1 VYYKNLK
8 KLEKKMGDFAFRIT
22 PNIILGS
29 YTLSR
34 LPQQVMEWGTRFM
47 IIADPVLN
55 EFGTIQKITQS
66 FTDRKIEH
74 FVFSEISE
82 GNTSQLAKR
91 ALALA
96 KEAHIH
102 GVIALGG
109 TKALNIG
116 RIVAAF
122 FNEIHDFNNFVDGAL
137 PTTSPIPC
145 ICVPTIFSTPFIFT
159 NEIPIKDSRNNQ
171 LKLMKVQN
179 NLCKLVLIDPNL
191 MLTLTQNQKSTIA
204 IEVMSMA
211 IEAYLSQKANF
222 FSDMFVE
229 KGLELLAY
237 ALDGSPSLDITT
249 PEEILLA
256 QAGIMISLAS
266 ASSSLGLSSLLAMA
280 INSRYQINKSLVS
293 SILLSY
299 SLEDA
304 ANFKRMQIE
313 KLSHI
318 MRVVPK
324 EVTGP
329 EAVKMF
335 IDNIRQ
341 RIAKANL
348 PTRLK
353 DLQLSMEQLSLV
365 AEDAGQID
373 IITKLPRSMSTDDI
387 FDFIKNAY

>member
-1 VYYKNLK
+1 
-8 KLEKKMGDFAFRIT
+8 MGDFAFRIT

-47 IIADPVLN
+47 IIADPVLS

-96 KEAHIH
+96 KEAHVH
-102 GVIALGG
+102 GIIAIGG
-109 TKALNIG
+109 SKALNIG

-179 NLCKLVLIDPNL
+179 NLCKLVLVDPNL

-266 ASSSLGLSSLLAMA
+266 ASSSLGLSSLLAMT

-304 ANFKRMQIE
+304 ANFKRMQVE

-329 EAVKMF
+329 EAVKIF

-353 DLQLSMEQLSLV
+353 DLQLGMEQLSLV

>member
-1 VYYKNLK
+1 
-8 KLEKKMGDFAFRIT
+8 MGDFAFRIT

-66 FTDRKIEH
+66 FADRKIEH

-96 KEAHIH
+96 KEGHVH
-102 GVIALGG
+102 GVIAIGG
-109 TKALNIG
+109 SKALNIG

-266 ASSSLGLSSLLAMA
+266 ASSSLGLSSLLAMT

-304 ANFKRMQIE
+304 ANFKRMQVE

-329 EAVKMF
+329 EAVKIF

>member
-1 VYYKNLK
+1 
-8 KLEKKMGDFAFRIT
+8 MGDFAFRIT

-96 KEAHIH
+96 KEAHVH
-102 GVIALGG
+102 GIIAIGG
-109 TKALNIG
+109 SKALNIG

-211 IEAYLSQKANF
+211 IEAYLSQKSNF

-266 ASSSLGLSSLLAMA
+266 ASSSLGLSSLLAMT

-304 ANFKRMQIE
+304 ANFKSVQIE

-324 EVTGP
+324 EITGP

>member
-1 VYYKNLK
+1 
-8 KLEKKMGDFAFRIT
+8 MGDFAFRIT

-96 KEAHIH
+96 KEAHVH
-102 GVIALGG
+102 GIIAIGG
-109 TKALNIG
+109 SKALNIG

-122 FNEIHDFNNFVDGAL
+122 FNEVHDFNNFVDGAL

-179 NLCKLVLIDPNL
+179 NLCKLVLVDPNL

-266 ASSSLGLSSLLAMA
+266 ASSSLGLSSLLAMT

-304 ANFKRMQIE
+304 ANFKSVQIE

>member
-1 VYYKNLK
+1 
-8 KLEKKMGDFAFRIT
+8 
-22 PNIILGS
+22 
-29 YTLSR
+29 
-34 LPQQVMEWGTRFM
+34 
-47 IIADPVLN
+47 
-55 EFGTIQKITQS
+55 
-66 FTDRKIEH
+66 
-74 FVFSEISE
+74 
-82 GNTSQLAKR
+82 
-91 ALALA
+91 
-96 KEAHIH
+96 
-102 GVIALGG
+102 
-109 TKALNIG
+109 
-116 RIVAAF
+116 
-122 FNEIHDFNNFVDGAL
+122 
-137 PTTSPIPC
+137 
-145 ICVPTIFSTPFIFT
+145 
-159 NEIPIKDSRNNQ
+159 
-171 LKLMKVQN
+171 MKVQN
-179 NLCKLVLIDPNL
+179 NLCKLVLVDPNL

-266 ASSSLGLSSLLAMA
+266 ASSSLGLSSLLAMT

-304 ANFKRMQIE
+304 ANFKRMQVE

>member
-1 VYYKNLK
+1 
-8 KLEKKMGDFAFRIT
+8 MGDFAFRIT

-66 FTDRKIEH
+66 FADRKIEH

-96 KEAHIH
+96 KEGHVH
-102 GVIALGG
+102 GVIAIGG
-109 TKALNIG
+109 SKALNIG

-266 ASSSLGLSSLLAMA
+266 ASSSLGLSSLLAMT

-304 ANFKRMQIE
+304 ANFKRMQVE

>member
-1 VYYKNLK
+1 
-8 KLEKKMGDFAFRIT
+8 MGDFAFRIT

-96 KEAHIH
+96 KEAHVH
-102 GVIALGG
+102 GIIAIGG
-109 TKALNIG
+109 SKALNIG

-171 LKLMKVQN
+171 LKVMKVQN

-211 IEAYLSQKANF
+211 IEAYLSQKSNF

-266 ASSSLGLSSLLAMA
+266 ASSSLGLSSLLAMT

-304 ANFKRMQIE
+304 ANFKSVQIE

-324 EVTGP
+324 EITGP

>member
-1 VYYKNLK
+1 
-8 KLEKKMGDFAFRIT
+8 MGDFAFRIT

-96 KEAHIH
+96 KEAHVH
-102 GVIALGG
+102 GIIAIGG
-109 TKALNIG
+109 SKALNIG

-179 NLCKLVLIDPNL
+179 NLCKLVLVDPNL

-266 ASSSLGLSSLLAMA
+266 ASSSLGLSSLLAMT

-304 ANFKRMQIE
+304 ANFKSVQIE

-324 EVTGP
+324 EITGP

>member
-1 VYYKNLK
+1 
-8 KLEKKMGDFAFRIT
+8 MGDFAFRIT

-96 KEAHIH
+96 KEGHVH
-102 GVIALGG
+102 GIIAIGG
-109 TKALNIG
+109 SKALNIG

-122 FNEIHDFNNFVDGAL
+122 FNEVHDFNNFVDGAL

-179 NLCKLVLIDPNL
+179 NLCKLVLVDPNL

-266 ASSSLGLSSLLAMA
+266 ASSSLGLSSLLAMT

-304 ANFKRMQIE
+304 ANFKSVQIE

-324 EVTGP
+324 EITGP

>member
-1 VYYKNLK
+1 
-8 KLEKKMGDFAFRIT
+8 MGDFAFRIT

-82 GNTSQLAKR
+82 GNTSQLTKR

-96 KEAHIH
+96 KEAHVH
-102 GVIALGG
+102 GIIAIGG
-109 TKALNIG
+109 SKALNIG

-179 NLCKLVLIDPNL
+179 NLCKLVLVDPNL

-266 ASSSLGLSSLLAMA
+266 ASSSLGLSSLLAMT

-304 ANFKRMQIE
+304 ANFKRMQVE

>member
-1 VYYKNLK
+1 
-8 KLEKKMGDFAFRIT
+8 MGDFAFRIT

-66 FTDRKIEH
+66 FSDRKIEH

-96 KEAHIH
+96 KEGHVH

-266 ASSSLGLSSLLAMA
+266 ASSSLGLSSLLAMT

-304 ANFKRMQIE
+304 ANFKSVQIE

-324 EVTGP
+324 EITGP

>member
-1 VYYKNLK
+1 
-8 KLEKKMGDFAFRIT
+8 MGDFAFRIT

-55 EFGTIQKITQS
+55 EFGTIQKITES
-66 FTDRKIEH
+66 FSDRKIEH

>member
-1 VYYKNLK
+1 
-8 KLEKKMGDFAFRIT
+8 MGDFAFRIT

-66 FTDRKIEH
+66 FSDRKIEH

>member
-1 VYYKNLK
+1 
-8 KLEKKMGDFAFRIT
+8 MGDFAFRIT

-96 KEAHIH
+96 KEGHVH
-102 GVIALGG
+102 GVIAIGG
-109 TKALNIG
+109 SKALNIG

-145 ICVPTIFSTPFIFT
+145 ICVPTIFSTPFIFA

-179 NLCKLVLIDPNL
+179 NLCKLVLVDPNL

-266 ASSSLGLSSLLAMA
+266 ASSSLGLSSLLAMT

-304 ANFKRMQIE
+304 ANFKRMQVE

>member
-1 VYYKNLK
+1 
-8 KLEKKMGDFAFRIT
+8 
-22 PNIILGS
+22 
-29 YTLSR
+29 
-34 LPQQVMEWGTRFM
+34 
-47 IIADPVLN
+47 
-55 EFGTIQKITQS
+55 
-66 FTDRKIEH
+66 
-74 FVFSEISE
+74 
-82 GNTSQLAKR
+82 
-91 ALALA
+91 
-96 KEAHIH
+96 
-102 GVIALGG
+102 
-109 TKALNIG
+109 
-116 RIVAAF
+116 
-122 FNEIHDFNNFVDGAL
+122 
-137 PTTSPIPC
+137 
-145 ICVPTIFSTPFIFT
+145 
-159 NEIPIKDSRNNQ
+159 
-171 LKLMKVQN
+171 
-179 NLCKLVLIDPNL
+179 

-304 ANFKRMQIE
+304 ANFKSVQIE

>member
-1 VYYKNLK
+1 
-8 KLEKKMGDFAFRIT
+8 MGDFAFRIT

-66 FTDRKIEH
+66 FSDRKIEH

-96 KEAHIH
+96 KEGHVH
-102 GVIALGG
+102 GVIAIGG
-109 TKALNIG
+109 SKALNIG

-179 NLCKLVLIDPNL
+179 NLCKLVLVDPNL

-211 IEAYLSQKANF
+211 IEAYLSQKSNF

-266 ASSSLGLSSLLAMA
+266 ASSSLGLSSLLAMT

>member
-1 VYYKNLK
+1 
-8 KLEKKMGDFAFRIT
+8 MGDFAFRIT

-96 KEAHIH
+96 KEGHVH
-102 GVIALGG
+102 GIIAIGG
-109 TKALNIG
+109 SKALNIG

-122 FNEIHDFNNFVDGAL
+122 FNEVHDFNNFVDGAL

-179 NLCKLVLIDPNL
+179 NLCKLVLVDPNL

-211 IEAYLSQKANF
+211 IEAYLSQKSNF

-266 ASSSLGLSSLLAMA
+266 ASSSLGLSSLLAMT

-304 ANFKRMQIE
+304 ANFKSVQIE

-324 EVTGP
+324 EITGP

>member
-1 VYYKNLK
+1 
-8 KLEKKMGDFAFRIT
+8 MGDFAFRIT

-96 KEAHIH
+96 KEAHVH
-102 GVIALGG
+102 GIIAIGG
-109 TKALNIG
+109 SKALNIG

-266 ASSSLGLSSLLAMA
+266 ASSSLGLSSLLAMT

-304 ANFKRMQIE
+304 ANFKSVQIE

-324 EVTGP
+324 EITGP

>member
-1 VYYKNLK
+1 
-8 KLEKKMGDFAFRIT
+8 MGDFAFRIT

-102 GVIALGG
+102 GIIAIGG
-109 TKALNIG
+109 SKALNIG

-122 FNEIHDFNNFVDGAL
+122 FNEVHDFNNFVDGAL

-179 NLCKLVLIDPNL
+179 NLCKLVLVDPNL

-266 ASSSLGLSSLLAMA
+266 ASSSLGLSSLLAMT

-304 ANFKRMQIE
+304 ANFKSVQIE

-324 EVTGP
+324 EITGP

>member
-1 VYYKNLK
+1 
-8 KLEKKMGDFAFRIT
+8 MGDFAFRIT

-96 KEAHIH
+96 KEAHVH
-102 GVIALGG
+102 GIIAIGG
-109 TKALNIG
+109 SKALNIG

-122 FNEIHDFNNFVDGAL
+122 FNEVHDFNNFVDGAL

-179 NLCKLVLIDPNL
+179 NLCKLVLVDPNL

-211 IEAYLSQKANF
+211 IEAYLSQKSNF

-266 ASSSLGLSSLLAMA
+266 ASSSLGLSSLLAMT

-304 ANFKRMQIE
+304 ANFKSVQIE

-324 EVTGP
+324 EITGP

>member
-1 VYYKNLK
+1 
-8 KLEKKMGDFAFRIT
+8 MGDFAFRIT

-66 FTDRKIEH
+66 FSDRKIEH

-266 ASSSLGLSSLLAMA
+266 ASSSLGLSSLLAMT

>member
-1 VYYKNLK
+1 
-8 KLEKKMGDFAFRIT
+8 MGDFAFRIT

-66 FTDRKIEH
+66 FADRKIEH

-96 KEAHIH
+96 KEGHVH
-102 GVIALGG
+102 GVIAIGG
-109 TKALNIG
+109 SKALNIG

-179 NLCKLVLIDPNL
+179 NLCKLVLVDPNL

-266 ASSSLGLSSLLAMA
+266 ASSSLGLSSLLAMT

-304 ANFKRMQIE
+304 ANFKRMQVE

-329 EAVKMF
+329 EAVKIF

>member
-1 VYYKNLK
+1 
-8 KLEKKMGDFAFRIT
+8 MGDFAFRIT

-66 FTDRKIEH
+66 FSDRKIEH

-211 IEAYLSQKANF
+211 IEAYLSQKSNF

>member
-1 VYYKNLK
+1 
-8 KLEKKMGDFAFRIT
+8 MGDFAFRIT

-96 KEAHIH
+96 KEGHVH
-102 GVIALGG
+102 GIIAIGG
-109 TKALNIG
+109 SKALNIG

-122 FNEIHDFNNFVDGAL
+122 FNEVHDFNNFVDGAL

-179 NLCKLVLIDPNL
+179 NLCKLVLVDPNL

-266 ASSSLGLSSLLAMA
+266 ASSSLGLSSLLAMT

-304 ANFKRMQIE
+304 ANFKSVQIE

-324 EVTGP
+324 EITGS

>member
-1 VYYKNLK
+1 
-8 KLEKKMGDFAFRIT
+8 MGNFAFRIT

-66 FTDRKIEH
+66 FADRKIEH

-96 KEAHIH
+96 KEGHVH
-102 GVIALGG
+102 GVIAIGG
-109 TKALNIG
+109 SKALNIG

-179 NLCKLVLIDPNL
+179 NLCKLVLVDPNL

-266 ASSSLGLSSLLAMA
+266 ASSSLGLSSLLAMT

-304 ANFKRMQIE
+304 ANFKRMQVE

-329 EAVKMF
+329 EAVKIF

>member
-1 VYYKNLK
+1 
-8 KLEKKMGDFAFRIT
+8 MGDFAFRIT

-96 KEAHIH
+96 KEAHVH
-102 GVIALGG
+102 GIIAIGG
-109 TKALNIG
+109 SKALNIG

-122 FNEIHDFNNFVDGAL
+122 FNEVHDFNNFVDGAL

-179 NLCKLVLIDPNL
+179 NLCKLVLVDPNL

-211 IEAYLSQKANF
+211 IEAYLSQKSNF

-266 ASSSLGLSSLLAMA
+266 ASSSLGLSSLLAMT

-304 ANFKRMQIE
+304 ANFKSVQIE

>member
-1 VYYKNLK
+1 
-8 KLEKKMGDFAFRIT
+8 MGDFAFRIT

-47 IIADPVLN
+47 IIADPVLS

-96 KEAHIH
+96 KEAHVH
-102 GVIALGG
+102 GIIAIGG
-109 TKALNIG
+109 SKALNIG

-179 NLCKLVLIDPNL
+179 NLCKLVLVDPNL

-266 ASSSLGLSSLLAMA
+266 ASSSLGLSSLLAMT

-304 ANFKRMQIE
+304 ANFKSVQIE

-324 EVTGP
+324 EITGP

>member
-1 VYYKNLK
+1 
-8 KLEKKMGDFAFRIT
+8 MGDFAFRIT

-66 FTDRKIEH
+66 FADRKIEH

-96 KEAHIH
+96 KEGHVH
-102 GVIALGG
+102 GVIAIGG
-109 TKALNIG
+109 SKALNIG

-179 NLCKLVLIDPNL
+179 NLCKLVLVDPNL

-266 ASSSLGLSSLLAMA
+266 ASSSLGLSSLLAMT

-304 ANFKRMQIE
+304 ANFKRMQVE

>member
-1 VYYKNLK
+1 
-8 KLEKKMGDFAFRIT
+8 MGDFAFRIT

-66 FTDRKIEH
+66 FADRKIEH

-96 KEAHIH
+96 KEGHVH

-266 ASSSLGLSSLLAMA
+266 ASSSLGLSSLLAMT